1 VIAIGIATLFLST
14 STYWWDE
21 LYPTLTRPRL
31 AVFIHAIPWWYWV
44 IAGLVV
50 ILVLVVE
57 ESLKT
62 INRSEAELEEYKTKA
77 AHRPNI
83 AIVIHSISV
92 ARPTSDNPTMAYILT
107 VLSVRNTGAP
117 SVVDNW
123 KLKLEDYPN
132 SEAKRVTVVSDLV
145 WQYKDNSYT
154 FSPNDHIQRKVT
166 EEPVPSGGK
175 RVGFLLWS
183 APGAVSSV
191 KPAAFPK
198 ITITARDVTGTL
210 ITATNK
216 ATRQNEEGSYYY
228 GLDAATLNP

>member
-1 VIAIGIATLFLST
+1 MLGSVEDCGMQTTRGEAWKKLVWRRSVIAIGIATLFLST

-92 ARPTSDNPTMAYILT
+92 ARPTSDIRRWHT
-107 VLSVRNTGAP
+107 S
-117 SVVDNW
+117 
-123 KLKLEDYPN
+123 
-132 SEAKRVTVVSDLV
+132 
-145 WQYKDNSYT
+145 
-154 FSPNDHIQRKVT
+154 
-166 EEPVPSGGK
+166 
-175 RVGFLLWS
+175 
-183 APGAVSSV
+183 
-191 KPAAFPK
+191 
-198 ITITARDVTGTL
+198 
-210 ITATNK
+210 
-216 ATRQNEEGSYYY
+216 
-228 GLDAATLNP
+228 